1 MGTPPSP
8 DSVRRRGIYP
18 AFRRAGIPIIPRES
32 GCHVFR
38 HLAGSI
44 IHQQTGSLKLVQTQL
59 GHSNVS
65 TSGDIYTHVDEES
78 LEQTAKI
85 LGNVLGKTCCRLV
98 VESTDQVQ

>member
-1 MGTPPSP
+1 MGTPQSP